1 MRTVVSNPPER
12 KEPLLLNWGSNRS
25 LGHASDSRGKRG
37 STVIKEVGEIRPF
50 RLRIRWDRFTYRW
63 DRFTDPLGQATPN
76 AVVSASYAGGTWE
89 RAGSRPAPRGAPPV
103 PGTRIKG
110 RRPCA

>member
-76 AVVSASYAGGTWE
+76 AVVSASYAGG
-89 RAGSRPAPRGAPPV
+89 RLGAGREPTRSPRAPPV
-103 PGTRIKG
+103 PGARIKG